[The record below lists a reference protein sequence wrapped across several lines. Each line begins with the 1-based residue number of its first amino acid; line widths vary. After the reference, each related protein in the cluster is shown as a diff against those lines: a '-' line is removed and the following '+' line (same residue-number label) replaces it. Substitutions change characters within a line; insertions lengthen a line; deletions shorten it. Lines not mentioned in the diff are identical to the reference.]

1 MNPSA
6 LGWIKRYLDEY
17 QVDLKKLT
25 KYSSEEFY
33 DKLKE
38 VGFIYGTNLVPVS
51 QKHNKDFKLTQE
63 ELAKVNLFTSL
74 YVVYHRKN
82 KEGAIDNDKC
92 LKSIIDFYAQ
102 LRKTHHS
109 LFTFKW
115 KNNKTDQE
123 VESILHQRIQ
133 TNDTFIQKNFSNIVT
148 NALLFVDVL
157 SFIKY
162 LSSENDVCEYATLL
176 EEVLVNSIYLA
187 LKEKK
192 LKGKYDKVIIKL
204 VQSSLRYHH
213 IDEEQLKELS
223 EVNFS
228 FVKSKLEKLYILD
241 MMCMTLYSDEEI
253 DDNEKSFILQLTARL
268 GIEETEFDKSITFL
282 YNFVKE
288 NRSEIH
294 YFNISNPA
302 KYFYDKTQ
310 RSVSILI
317 HRNRKRILQEIYES
331 KELMHLLILS
341 SYRELNPGEK
351 KKVKRQ
357 LIDIF
362 KTIPSLTIFALP
374 GGSLLLPII
383 IKLIPTILPSAF
395 NENIKDA
402 EKKSKK
408 NEL

>member
-6 LGWIKRYLDEY
+6 LGWINRYLDEY
-17 QVDLKKLT
+17 KVDLKNLT
-25 KYSSEEFY
+25 QYSSEEFY
-33 DKLKE
+33 HKLKE
-38 VGFIYGTNLVPVS
+38 VGFIYGTNLIPVS

-74 YVVYHRKN
+74 YIVYHRKN
-82 KEGAIDNDKC
+82 KERAIDNEKC
-92 LKSIIDFYAQ
+92 LKTIIGFYAQ
-102 LRKTHHS
+102 LRKTHRS
-109 LFTFKW
+109 LFTLKW
-115 KNNKTDQE
+115 KNNKNDQE
-123 VESILHQRIQ
+123 VENILHQRIQ

-157 SFIKY
+157 SFIQY
-162 LSSENDVCEYATLL
+162 LDSKKDVCQYATLL
-176 EEVLVNSIYLA
+176 EEVLVNSLYLA
-187 LKEKK
+187 LRAKK

-228 FVKSKLEKLYILD
+228 FIKSKLEKLYILD

-268 GIEETEFDKSITFL
+268 EIKELEVEKSITFL

-288 NRSEIH
+288 NRSEIY
-294 YFNISNPA
+294 YFNISNPV
-302 KYFYDKTQ
+302 KYFYDKTY

-317 HRNRKRILQEIYES
+317 HRNRKRILQELNES
-331 KELMHLLILS
+331 KELMHLLVLS

-374 GGSLLLPII
+374 GGTLLLPII

-395 NENIKDA
+395 NENIKESDKKL
-402 EKKSKK
+402 KKS
-408 NEL
+408 